1 MTFAPKD
8 FTVWAE
14 IPVTDLDRGI
24 SFYNTVFNL
33 DLQKMDMGPN
43 EMAMFPT
50 QDKSSVA
57 GHLYPGKPAPEGTGP
72 TVHFACPEDDLSGA
86 LSRVKDAGG
95 KVLSDPIDIP
105 AGQFVYCQDVDGNS
119 ISLFA
124 WTGGEESADTKAG
137 EA

>member
-1 MTFAPKD
+1 MTFVPKD

-24 SFYNTVFNL
+24 SFYNAVFNL
-33 DLQKMDMGPN
+33 DLQKMEMGPN
-43 EMAMFPT
+43 EMAMFPME
-50 QDKSSVA
+50 DKSSVA

-72 TVHFACPEDDLSGA
+72 TVHFACPENDLDGA

-95 KVLSDPIDIP
+95 KVLSDPIAIP
-105 AGQFVYCQDVDGNS
+105 AGQFVYCTDVDGNS
-119 ISLFA
+119 ISIFA
-124 WTGGEESADTKAG
+124 QTATDMATEG